1 MRLGVSIGR
10 KRYVKDNEK
19 ICKRVIRALFRV
31 EASTQSCIL
40 CMADNAGF
48 KRKKTYH
55 IPATEEER
63 SVKLI
68 LTN

>member
-1 MRLGVSIGR
+1 
-10 KRYVKDNEK
+10 
-19 ICKRVIRALFRV
+19 
-31 EASTQSCIL
+31 
-40 CMADNAGF
+40 MADNIGV

-68 LTN
+68 LKN